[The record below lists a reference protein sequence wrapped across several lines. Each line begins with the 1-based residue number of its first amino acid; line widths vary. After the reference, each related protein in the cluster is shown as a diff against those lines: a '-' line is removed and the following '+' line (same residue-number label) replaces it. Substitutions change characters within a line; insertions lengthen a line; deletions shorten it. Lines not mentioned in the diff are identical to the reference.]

1 MGSRRIH
8 HHPSNIFCPCAV
20 DFCTP
25 TGETTQESCLTHED
39 SNSMFR
45 YNVHLCLSMFL
56 KYIIELILSDPSSS
70 LMLCLNKAVTLTLAD
85 MCKIRQRVCANYK
98 VTKELLQLLHFIR
111 TPTHSRQDAYIS
123 IKMHCKIS
131 RFCCIDVRSR
141 D

>member
-25 TGETTQESCLTHED
+25 TGETIQESCLIHED

-45 YNVHLCLSMFL
+45 YNVHLCLSTFL

-70 LMLCLNKAVTLTLAD
+70 LMLCLNKAVTLTLVG
-85 MCKIRQRVCANYK
+85 MYKIRQRVIK
-98 VTKELLQLLHFIR
+98 LQKELLQLLHFIR
-111 TPTHSRQDAYIS
+111 TPTHSLRQDACIS

-131 RFCCIDVRSR
+131 RF
-141 D
+141 

>member
-1 MGSRRIH
+1 MGSRRI

-20 DFCTP
+20 DFCTS
-25 TGETTQESCLTHED
+25 TRKTTQESCLTHED

-45 YNVHLCLSMFL
+45 DNVHLCLSMCL
-56 KYIIELILSDPSSS
+56 KYIRELILSDPSSS
-70 LMLCLNKAVTLTLAD
+70 LMLCLNKAVTLTLAG
-85 MCKIRQRVCANYK
+85 MYRIRQRVCANYK

-111 TPTHSRQDAYIS
+111 TPTHSLRQDAYIS

-131 RFCCIDVRSR
+131 RICCIDELLR